1 MCRTQT
7 VENAK
12 AEAEKIRLI
21 GESEA
26 KTLDIIG
33 TAEAERMRLKAQVY
47 KKYNEAAILNIALN
61 AMPKVIFLS
70 LIIPGVTRLLKY
82 LFVILFNRLPL
93 K

>member
-1 MCRTQT
+1 M
-7 VENAK
+7 
-12 AEAEKIRLI
+12 I

-61 AMPKVIFLS
+61 AMPKVR
-70 LIIPGVTRLLKY
+70 LIYKI
-82 LFVILFNRLPL
+82 
-93 K
+93 